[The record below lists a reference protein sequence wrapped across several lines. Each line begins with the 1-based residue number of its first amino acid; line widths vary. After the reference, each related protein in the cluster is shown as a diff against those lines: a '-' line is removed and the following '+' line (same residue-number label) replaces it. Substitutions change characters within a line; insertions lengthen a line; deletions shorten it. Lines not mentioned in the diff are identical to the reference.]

1 MAIITVL
8 NQQRQGMKTGIS
20 YKRGKK
26 NPPAMTMHLSTPTT
40 NASALYLTD
49 QLTWTKVLA
58 K

>member
-1 MAIITVL
+1 
-8 NQQRQGMKTGIS
+8 MKTGIS

-26 NPPAMTMHLSTPTT
+26 KPPAMTMHLSTPTT